1 MSLLDSLFVG
11 ALLVGM
17 IGIEAVSAWVLV
29 VSIKDG
35 DLVSSLIWVAV
46 FVAISILNAWAFW
59 ELILR

>member
-35 DLVSSLIWVAV
+35 DLVSSLIWAAV

>member
-1 MSLLDSLFVG
+1 MRLLDSLFVG

-17 IGIEAVSAWVLV
+17 IGIEAVSAWFLV

-35 DLVSSLIWVAV
+35 DLVSSLIWAAV